1 MTNILKLYLVLCSF
15 VYLIIIDQNNI
26 KTTVLILYINSQKKE
41 MNFIEKV
48 IR

>member
-15 VYLIIIDQNNI
+15 VYLIIIDKNNI